1 MKTSILIINKLAPVC
16 LYHLKRLQCLHNCL
30 FLLLRAPWLSSIL
43 RLWQI
48 EILSQFN
55 TTFPFYLS
63 NIEIRNL
70 HPIIMFCN
78 ILFYL
83 FIGCLGLSRSSFQFG
98 NINIHINI
106 IIRLLT
112 ELGKKNNRLHVCRHY
127 DRNTLTL
134 PRRLYGNT
142 NKRSVLLPYC
152 SFSAA

>member
-112 ELGKKNNRLHVCRHY
+112 ELGKKNNRLHMCRY
-127 DRNTLTL
+127 YYRNTFYQ
-134 PRRLYGNT
+134 PRCCHVNT
-142 NKRSVLLPYC
+142 IRQSYVVLLH
-152 SFSAA
+152 FFFVV

>member
-70 HPIIMFCN
+70 HPVIMLRH
-78 ILFYL
+78 ILLYL
-83 FIGCLGLSRSSFQFG
+83 LICGLALSRSDIPSHPYPVSLSHDVLPHEVWT
-98 NINIHINI
+98 INILSPHAMS
-106 IIRLLT
+106 
-112 ELGKKNNRLHVCRHY
+112 CQ
-127 DRNTLTL
+127 
-134 PRRLYGNT
+134 
-142 NKRSVLLPYC
+142 
-152 SFSAA
+152 